1 MKGIK
6 RVALTSLFIAALLLI
21 ASCAKQQS
29 AVCGDNVC
37 DAIESCACDDC
48 KTNEKCK
55 AVAVIGTCDDKNDC
69 TDDAFNELTKQ
80 CEHKTIENCCGNGK
94 CETQEHCNLETYE
107 TGCSKDCPLECPA
120 KVEIS
125 KFECANENCKELSE
139 NTFVLNSP
147 SSLIK
152 ATLTNIGER
161 SSGNLNSEFRCDAG
175 LSGTVSGDNAKI
187 KSVTFKDYFIFEGD
201 MAAETT
207 AVNSR
212 VSKLSNNAD
221 YAVGFDISN
230 KEPFNL
236 DCAAII
242 QDGVNVDIAK
252 KISLSFK

>member
-1 MKGIK
+1 MKNSK
-6 RVALTSLFIAALLLI
+6 RAMLIFFFIAALLLI

-29 AVCGDNVC
+29 ALCGDDIC

-48 KTNEKCK
+48 KAQEKCK

-107 TGCSKDCPLECPA
+107 TGCSKDCSLECPA

-139 NTFVLNSP
+139 NTFALNSP

-175 LSGTVSGDNAKI
+175 LSGVVSGDNATIKKI
-187 KSVTFKDYFIFEGD
+187 KFRDYFADGD
-201 MAAETT
+201 ETT
-207 AVNSR
+207 IVNSK
-212 VSKLSNNAD
+212 VSKISNNLD
-221 YAVGFDISN
+221 YSINFEINNEA
-230 KEPFNL
+230 PFNL
-236 DCAAII
+236 DCTAII
-242 QDGVNVDIAK
+242 QDGVNVDFVE